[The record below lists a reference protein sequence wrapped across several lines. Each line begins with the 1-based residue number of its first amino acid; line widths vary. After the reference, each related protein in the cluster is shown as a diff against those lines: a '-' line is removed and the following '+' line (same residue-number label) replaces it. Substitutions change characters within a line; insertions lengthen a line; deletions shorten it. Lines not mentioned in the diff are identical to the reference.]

1 MVQDTSPSP
10 EMYLS
15 KTKSGTC
22 AGWGLAAIASPNAE
36 DDGDDINYADLR
48 DCSVVWAVSVPGESD
63 WWKEALDKHER
74 VTGALEKAVHSRF

>member
-15 KTKSGTC
+15 KTKSGGC
-22 AGWGLAAIASPNAE
+22 AGWGLAAITSPNAE

-48 DCSVVWAVSVPGESD
+48 DCSVVWAVSVPGESN

-74 VTGALEKAVHSRF
+74 VTGALGKIAHSRV